1 MSARTPKVNLTT
13 AELIEDLEFLA
24 DAGVGLLEAGRR
36 TGYTTEAIEKRLQ
49 RNHRTDL
56 LARLRALDPIL
67 PSTAELRADK

>member
-36 TGYTTEAIEKRLQ
+36 TGYTTRL
-49 RNHRTDL
+49 
-56 LARLRALDPIL
+56 
-67 PSTAELRADK
+67 